1 MRLIDA
7 DRLIERLRNAAA
19 FYGHETAGDF
29 DTGRKL
35 GLIEAEEKVAEEPTI
50 EVEPVKHGRWVKH
63 RIEKYDNYGNYT
75 NAPGLTV
82 CSNCNYSA
90 YGIAEIYNFC
100 PQCGARM
107 GGETNA

>member
-50 EVEPVKHGRWVKH
+50 EVEPVKHGRW
-63 RIEKYDNYGNYT
+63 IEKPTIAY
-75 NAPGLTV
+75 
-82 CSNCNYSA
+82 CSCCHVHWTKSFIISLRTTYK
-90 YGIAEIYNFC
+90 YC
-100 PQCGARM
+100 PNCGARM
-107 GGETNA
+107 DGGDKNA